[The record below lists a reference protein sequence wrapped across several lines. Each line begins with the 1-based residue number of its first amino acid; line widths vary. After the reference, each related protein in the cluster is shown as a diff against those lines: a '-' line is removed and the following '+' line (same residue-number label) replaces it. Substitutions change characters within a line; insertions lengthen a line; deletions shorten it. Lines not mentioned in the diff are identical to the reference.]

1 MDKEE
6 IRDLLGNTM
15 FARAQ
20 RYQSHVVSMDCETNG
35 KGVRHLTALVDALT
49 GDHAAMCAYT
59 TKDPALRYRVLVKT

>member
-20 RYQSHVVSMDCETNG
+20 RCQSHVVSMDCETNG
-35 KGVRHLTALVDALT
+35 KGVRHLTALVDGTELYET
-49 GDHAAMCAYT
+49 QVW
-59 TKDPALRYRVLVKT
+59 LRANGT